1 MLKDVVASSAQ
12 GALAVWL
19 LSELSLQKALDKKK
33 KKFYSTVYCFAVL
46 KNQMNKIKL
55 NRDETKLF
63 FFFMKNLV
71 EK

>member
-33 KKFYSTVYCFAVL
+33 KSFTQQFIALLS
-46 KNQMNKIKL
+46 
-55 NRDETKLF
+55 
-63 FFFMKNLV
+63 
-71 EK
+71 